1 MAAVIS
7 KMNGMWPGKVQGGK
21 KEWAMWHTIVY
32 YIAEMHM
39 FVHVVFC
46 CFGKLWG
53 IQVSKHPFNTC
64 GVQTHCFVMDNC
76 GCVVLILN
84 S

>member
-1 MAAVIS
+1 MGCGLAKCKGVRKS
-7 KMNGMWPGKVQGGK
+7 GQCG
-21 KEWAMWHTIVY
+21 TIVY